1 MKASL
6 QDFAVALGFFYEL
19 CTTDVSKFWVCGWN
33 PKVWNLSSKNCYKV
47 KYFFGAI
54 LFAYLM
60 TAPMNDVH
68 SDVTNYA

>member
-1 MKASL
+1 MCLIFESVDEIL
-6 QDFAVALGFFYEL
+6 RCGTFF
-19 CTTDVSKFWVCGWN
+19 
-33 PKVWNLSSKNCYKV
+33 SKNCYKV

-60 TAPMNDVH
+60 TAPMNDAH